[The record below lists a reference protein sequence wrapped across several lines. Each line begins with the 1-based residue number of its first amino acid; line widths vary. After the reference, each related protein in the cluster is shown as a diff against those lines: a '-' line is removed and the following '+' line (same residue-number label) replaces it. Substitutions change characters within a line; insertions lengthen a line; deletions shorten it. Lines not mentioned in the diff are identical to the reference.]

1 MFSTIKKIVSLAK
14 SFDAFSERVDR
25 LEESLTQLQHI
36 ADENES
42 LWQYLD
48 DQREMD
54 GVFVGS
60 PEEFEEEIT
69 DMMLRAM
76 RPRGDA

>member
-76 RPRGDA
+76 KPRGDA

>member
-1 MFSTIKKIVSLAK
+1 MFSTIRKIVNLAK
-14 SFDAFSERVDR
+14 SFDAFSERLNR
-25 LEESLTQLQHI
+25 LEEELVQLQHV

-48 DQREMD
+48 DQREME
-54 GVFVGS
+54 GVFVGT

-69 DMMLRAM
+69 DMMLRAIK
-76 RPRGDA
+76 PRGDA

>member
-1 MFSTIKKIVSLAK
+1 MFSTIRKIVNLAK
-14 SFDAFSERVDR
+14 SFDAFSERLNR
-25 LEESLTQLQHI
+25 LEEELVQLQHV

-48 DQREMD
+48 DQREME
-54 GVFVGS
+54 GVFVGT
-60 PEEFEEEIT
+60 PEEFEQEIT

-76 RPRGDA
+76 KPRGDA

>member
-1 MFSTIKKIVSLAK
+1 MFSTIKKIKNLAK
-14 SFDAFSERVDR
+14 SFDAFSERLDR
-25 LEESLTQLQHI
+25 LEEQLTQLQHI

-48 DQREMD
+48 DQREME
-54 GVFVGS
+54 GVFVGT

-76 RPRGDA
+76 KPRGDA

>member
-1 MFSTIKKIVSLAK
+1 MFSIIKKMVSLVK

-25 LEESLTQLQHI
+25 LEEAVTQLQHL

-48 DQREMD
+48 DQREMT
-54 GVFVGS
+54 GVFVGT

-76 RPRGDA
+76 KPRGNA

>member
-1 MFSTIKKIVSLAK
+1 MFSTIRKIVNLAK
-14 SFDAFSERVDR
+14 SFDAFSERLNR
-25 LEESLTQLQHI
+25 LEEELVQLQHV

-48 DQREMD
+48 DQREME
-54 GVFVGS
+54 GVFVGT

-76 RPRGDA
+76 KPRGDA

>member
-1 MFSTIKKIVSLAK
+1 MFSTIKKIVNLAK
-14 SFDAFSERVDR
+14 SFDAFSERVAR
-25 LEESLTQLQHI
+25 LEATVQSLQQI

-48 DQREMD
+48 EQREME

-60 PEEFEEEIT
+60 PEDFEEEFT
-69 DMMLRAM
+69 DIMLRSM
-76 RPRGDA
+76 KPRGDA

>member
-1 MFSTIKKIVSLAK
+1 VNLAK
-14 SFDAFSERVDR
+14 SFDAFSERLNR
-25 LEESLTQLQHI
+25 LEEELVQLQHV

-48 DQREMD
+48 DQREME
-54 GVFVGS
+54 GVFVGT
-60 PEEFEEEIT
+60 PEEFEQEIT

-76 RPRGDA
+76 KPRGDA

>member
-1 MFSTIKKIVSLAK
+1 MFSTIKKIVNLAK

-25 LEESLTQLQHI
+25 LEEAITQLQHV

-54 GVFVGS
+54 QVFVGS

-76 RPRGDA
+76 KPRGDA

>member
-1 MFSTIKKIVSLAK
+1 MFSTIKKIVNLAK

-76 RPRGDA
+76 KPRGDA

>member
-1 MFSTIKKIVSLAK
+1 MFSTIKKIKNLAK
-14 SFDAFSERVDR
+14 SFDAFSERLDR
-25 LEESLTQLQHI
+25 LEEQLTQLQHI

-48 DQREMD
+48 DQREME
-54 GVFVGS
+54 GVFVVT

-69 DMMLRAM
+69 DMMLRSKK
-76 RPRGDA
+76 PCGQH

>member
-1 MFSTIKKIVSLAK
+1 VNLVK
-14 SFDAFSERVDR
+14 SFDAFSERLNR
-25 LEESLTQLQHI
+25 LEEELVQLQHV

-48 DQREMD
+48 DQREME
-54 GVFVGS
+54 GVFVGT
-60 PEEFEEEIT
+60 PEEFEQEIT

-76 RPRGDA
+76 KPRGDA

>member
-1 MFSTIKKIVSLAK
+1 MFSTIKKIVRLAK

-48 DQREMD
+48 DQREMA

-60 PEEFEEEIT
+60 PDEFEEEIT

-76 RPRGDA
+76 KPRGDA

>member
-1 MFSTIKKIVSLAK
+1 MFSTIKKIVNLAK

-25 LEESLTQLQHI
+25 LEATVQSLQQI

-48 DQREMD
+48 EQREME

-60 PEEFEEEIT
+60 PEDFEEEFT
-69 DMMLRAM
+69 DIMLRSM
-76 RPRGDA
+76 KPRGDA